1 MKHLMLFSAVYL
13 ILASMCPLMGFHTLK
28 LQPKAPINRL
38 FFAISLCLATWALG
52 YAVVIVAP
60 YERVAVFWT
69 RIAAFGYCSIYSLLL
84 HLTLHL
90 TGHARAL
97 EKKWALPLLY
107 LPSAAFVYAFAV
119 SPEIARSLYVFERSS
134 VGWTRVVGPTAW
146 DILFRIYFIAV
157 MIACLTLLWRW
168 IRAGVR
174 QGAPNLSR
182 ALICAFVAS
191 FALGAFADMRSGL
204 LFRLPIPLAAPVLCA
219 IPLAAIIQMLDKRHR
234 LNARSEKTGERIL
247 DDNLRRMVFRVS
259 SIGLILGGAALFAL
273 EHFWWS
279 VEDPVLTIFASSFL
293 VGLGAFILFAERT
306 HKGYASLEMLL
317 IAAIL
322 SITPILAINMANLGG
337 MTMWAFP
344 LMLTFC
350 ALVFNSTNML
360 FASGVSALF
369 SQLYL
374 LGVAPQRLITIDH
387 RTYFGRIIILA
398 FILCVAYYV
407 HRVYLRR
414 LRENAEQA
422 RFQSLISAVV
432 ISFSQANKESAEGRV
447 RELLALMATHYQSET
462 VLVCAVDDAFS
473 ALTGIHT
480 ACADGQTA
488 GAEQFEAAMRRWEA
502 YRRENPAGDLPEMAP
517 KKGGARADRRAR
529 SPWLIVPILMGEE
542 PIAFLYVEAAQPGSL
557 WRDQLTLL
565 PTISRVVSSAMEKLS
580 SEARIQFMAYYDA
593 LTRLPNRQL
602 FLDRAEQ
609 AIHLARRNNT
619 ALGILFL
626 DLDFFKSINDTM
638 GHEGG
643 DMLIQTVSR
652 KLTDTLRK
660 SDTVARYAGDEFLVL
675 INNIVDADDIEKVAD
690 KVMAIFQQPMRIKGQ
705 EIFITASAGISV
717 FPADGEDANTL
728 VKHADIAMYTAKEKG
743 KNQYAFC
750 SGNMKEMVEYRVNL
764 ANSLYRAL
772 ERRELV
778 VYYQPQIDLRTEK
791 IIGLEALLRWFH
803 PDCGMISPAEFIPLA
818 EQTGLINS
826 IGAWVL
832 ETACQQTA
840 AWKADGLGSLR
851 IAVNLSVVQLRNP
864 NLVAQVSEILEKTGI
879 DTAQVELEI
888 TESTTMR
895 EPDYII
901 RVLSELKALGI
912 SISIDDFG
920 TEYSSLNRLKML
932 PVDKLKM
939 DIQFVRGIDKSA
951 KDQAIAVVIMNLAKN
966 LEMKLVAEGVE
977 SSTQL
982 SFLKSRMC
990 DEVQG
995 YYYYKP
1001 MPAAEVEAILRER
1014 TRAEV

>member
-1 MKHLMLFSAVYL
+1 MKHLMLFSTIYL
-13 ILASMCPLMGFHTLK
+13 ILASMCPLMGFHALK
-28 LQPKAPINRL
+28 LQPKAPLNRL
-38 FFAISLCLATWALG
+38 FFAITLCLATWALG

-60 YERVAVFWT
+60 RESVAVLWT
-69 RIAAFGYCSIYSLLL
+69 RIAAVGYGSIYSLLL
-84 HLTLHL
+84 HFTLHL
-90 TGHARAL
+90 TGHAQAL

-107 LPSAAFVYAFAV
+107 LPAAVFVYAFAV
-119 SPEIARSLYVFERSS
+119 SPGIARSLYVFEQGP
-134 VGWTRVVGPTAW
+134 VGWTRVVSPTAW
-146 DILFRIYFIAV
+146 DILFRIYFIAA
-157 MIACLTLLWRW
+157 MIACLALLWRW
-168 IRAGVR
+168 TRVGVR
-174 QGAPNLSR
+174 PGTPKSSR
-182 ALICAFVAS
+182 VLVFAFVAS
-191 FALGAFADMRSGL
+191 FALGAFADMGSGL

-219 IPLAAIIQMLDKRHR
+219 VPLAAILQMLDRRHR
-234 LNARSEKTGERIL
+234 LYARSEKTGERIL

-259 SIGLILGGAALFAL
+259 SIGLILGGAVLFAL

-279 VEDPVLTIFASSFL
+279 VENPTLTVFTSSFL
-293 VGLGAFILFAERT
+293 VGLGALILFAERT
-306 HKGYASLEMLL
+306 GKGYASLEMLL

-322 SITPILAINMANLGG
+322 SITPILAINMADLGG
-337 MTMWAFP
+337 MTMWTFP
-344 LMLTFC
+344 LILTFC

-360 FASGVSALF
+360 FASGISSMF

-374 LGVAPQRLITIDH
+374 LGVAPQRLVTIDH

-398 FILCVAYYV
+398 FILGVAYYV

-447 RELLALMATHYQSET
+447 RELLALMAAHYQSET
-462 VLVCAVDDAFS
+462 VLVCALDDAFS
-473 ALTGIHT
+473 ELTGVHT
-480 ACADGQTA
+480 ACADGQSA
-488 GAEQFEAAMRRWEA
+488 GPEQFDAAMRRWEV
-502 YRRENPAGDLPEMAP
+502 YRRENLSGDPAEMAR
-517 KKGGARADRRAR
+517 KECGARADRRAR
-529 SPWLIVPILMGEE
+529 SPWLIVPVFMGEK
-542 PIAFLYVEAAQPGSL
+542 PIAFLYVETAHTGSL
-557 WRDQLTLL
+557 WSDQRTLL

-619 ALGILFL
+619 ALGVLFL

-750 SGNMKEMVEYRVNL
+750 SGNMKEMVAYRVNL

-778 VYYQPQIDLRTEK
+778 VYYQPQIDLSTEK

-832 ETACQQTA
+832 ETACRQMA

-851 IAVNLSVVQLRNP
+851 MAVNLSVVQLRNP

-1014 TRAEV
+1014 ARTEA

>member
-1 MKHLMLFSAVYL
+1 MDHRTLFSAIYL
-13 ILASMCPLMGFHTLK
+13 ILASVSPLMGSHALK
-28 LQPKAPINRL
+28 LQPKASLNRL
-38 FFAISLCLATWALG
+38 FFAIAMCLAAWALG

-60 YERVAVFWT
+60 NEGVAALWT
-69 RIAAFGYCSIYSLLL
+69 RIAAVGYCVVYSLVL
-84 HLTLHL
+84 HFTLHL
-90 TGHARAL
+90 TGHVQAL
-97 EKKWALPLLY
+97 RRKWIWPVLY
-107 LPSAAFVYAFAV
+107 LPAAAFVYALAV
-119 SPEIARSLYVFERSS
+119 SPAITRSIYVFEMGSA
-134 VGWTRVVGPTAW
+134 GWTRAGDPTIW
-146 DILFRIYFIAV
+146 DKLFRAFRIAV
-157 MIACLTLLWRW
+157 AVACLALLWRW
-168 IRAGVR
+168 RRAEHRPGAQRAIRAVIG
-174 QGAPNLSR
+174 
-182 ALICAFVAS
+182 AFVAS
-191 FALGAFADMRSGL
+191 FALGAFIDGRGAL
-204 LFRLPIPLAAPVLCA
+204 LSHLPIPLATPVVFGV
-219 IPLAAIIQMLDKRHR
+219 PLAAIAQMLDRRRR
-234 LNARSEKTGERIL
+234 LNAHTEMAGERIL
-247 DDNLRRMVFRVS
+247 DDSLRDTVFRVS
-259 SIGLILGGAALFAL
+259 SVGLILGGAALFAL
-273 EHFWWS
+273 ERFWWS
-279 VEDPVLTIFASSFL
+279 IENPALTIFLSALL
-293 VGLGAFILFAERT
+293 VVLGALMLFMKRSNR
-306 HKGYASLEMLL
+306 GYASLEALL
-317 IAAIL
+317 IIAIL
-322 SITPILAINMANLGG
+322 SMTPILAINMANFGG
-337 MTMWAFP
+337 MTMWTFP
-344 LMLTFC
+344 LILTFC
-350 ALVFNSTNML
+350 ALAFNSNNML
-360 FASGVSALF
+360 FASGISVLF

-374 LGVAPQRLITIDH
+374 LGVAPQRLVPVDY
-387 RTYFGRIIILA
+387 RTYLGRIIILA
-398 FILCVAYYV
+398 FILSAAFYV

-414 LRENAEQA
+414 LRENAAQA

-432 ISFSQANKESAEGRV
+432 ISFSQANQESAADKV
-447 RELLALMATHYQSET
+447 RELLNLMAEHYRSET

-473 ALTGIHT
+473 ELTGIRT
-480 ACADGQTA
+480 ACADGQSA
-488 GAEQFEAAMRRWEA
+488 GPEQYDAAMRRWEA
-502 YRRENPAGDLPEMAP
+502 YRRENPDDQPALKMD
-517 KKGGARADRRAR
+517 ARADGRVR
-529 SPWLIVPILMGEE
+529 SPWFIVPVFLGEK
-542 PIAFLYVEAAQPGSL
+542 PIAFLYGETERADNL
-557 WRDQLTLL
+557 WKDRLTLL

-643 DMLIQTVSR
+643 DLLIQTVSR
-652 KLTDTLRK
+652 KLTETLRK
-660 SDTVARYAGDEFLVL
+660 SDTVARYAGDEFLIL

-717 FPADGEDANTL
+717 FPADGEDADTL

-750 SGNMKEMVEYRVNL
+750 SSNMKEMVQYRVNL

-772 ERRELV
+772 EKRELL
-778 VYYQPQIDLRTEK
+778 VYYQPQIDLRTER
-791 IIGLEALLRWFH
+791 IIGLEALIRWAH

-832 ETACQQTA
+832 ETACRQMA
-840 AWKADGLGSLR
+840 AWNADGIESLR

-864 NLVAQVSEILEKTGI
+864 NFVSQVSDILKRTGI
-879 DTAQVELEI
+879 APAQVELEI

-901 RVLSELKALGI
+901 RVLNELKALGV

-939 DIQFVRGIDKSA
+939 DIQFVRGIDKSV

-966 LEMKLVAEGVE
+966 LEMRLVAEGVE

-982 SFLKSRMC
+982 NFLKSRMC

-1001 MPAAEVEAILRER
+1001 MPSEEVEAVLKEKA
-1014 TRAEV
+1014 RAEA

>member
-1 MKHLMLFSAVYL
+1 MKNLTLFSAIYL
-13 ILASMCPLMGFHTLK
+13 ILASGYPLMGFHALK
-28 LQPKAPINRL
+28 LQPKAPLNRL
-38 FFAISLCLATWALG
+38 FFAITLSLAAWALG

-60 YERVAVFWT
+60 YERAAVLWT
-69 RIAAFGYCSIYSLLL
+69 RIAAVGYGSVYSLLL
-84 HLTLHL
+84 HFTLHL
-90 TGHARAL
+90 TGQERVL
-97 EKKWALPLLY
+97 GKKWVLPLLY
-107 LPSAAFVYAFAV
+107 LPSAAFVYAFSV
-119 SPEIARSLYVFERSS
+119 SPGVARSVYVFERGPAGWAR
-134 VGWTRVVGPTAW
+134 VGGLTAW
-146 DILFRIYFIAV
+146 DILFWFFFIAV
-157 MIACLTLLWRW
+157 AVVCLALLWRW
-168 IRAGVR
+168 LRSGVR
-174 QGAPNLSR
+174 PGAQRSAR
-182 ALICAFVAS
+182 ALVGAFVAS
-191 FALGAFADMRSGL
+191 FALGAFADMRGGL
-204 LFRLPIPLAAPVLCA
+204 LSPSPIPFATPVLFA
-219 IPLAAIIQMLDKRHR
+219 VPLAAIVQMLERQHR
-234 LNARSEKTGERIL
+234 LNVRMERIGERIL
-247 DDNLRRMVFRVS
+247 DDNLRRIVFRVT
-259 SIGLILGGAALFAL
+259 SIGLILGGATLFSL

-279 VEDPVLTIFASSFL
+279 VENPVLAIFASVLL
-293 VGLGAFILFAERT
+293 VVFGALILLVERRG
-306 HKGYASLEMLL
+306 KGYASLEMLL
-317 IAAIL
+317 IIAIL
-322 SITPILAINMANLGG
+322 SITPILAINMADLGG
-337 MTMWAFP
+337 MTMWTFP
-344 LMLTFC
+344 LMLTFS
-350 ALVFNSTNML
+350 ALVFNSNNML

-369 SQLYL
+369 SQLYI
-374 LGVAPQRLITIDH
+374 LGVAPQRLVLIDH
-387 RTYFGRIIILA
+387 RTYFGRIIIIA
-398 FILCVAYYV
+398 FILCVAICV

-414 LRENAEQA
+414 LRENAGQA

-432 ISFSQANKESAEGRV
+432 ISFSQANKESAEGKV
-447 RELLALMATHYQSET
+447 RELLNLLAAHYQSET

-473 ALTGIHT
+473 ELTGIHT
-480 ACADGQTA
+480 ACADGQSL
-488 GAEQFEAAMRRWEA
+488 GPEQLDAALRRWAA
-502 YRRENPAGDLPEMAP
+502 YRRENPAGDQPGFAQ
-517 KKGGARADRRAR
+517 KADGSRADRRAR
-529 SPWLIVPILMGEE
+529 SSWLIVPILMGEK
-542 PIAFLYVEAAQPGSL
+542 PIAFLYVEASQPDSL
-557 WRDQLTLL
+557 WRDQRMLL

-593 LTRLPNRQL
+593 LTCLPNRQL

-652 KLTDTLRK
+652 KLTETLRK

-750 SGNMKEMVEYRVNL
+750 SGNMKEMVQYRVNL
-764 ANSLYRAL
+764 SNSLYRAL
-772 ERRELV
+772 EKSELV

-791 IIGLEALLRWFH
+791 IIGLEALIRWFH

-832 ETACQQTA
+832 ETACRQMA
-840 AWKADGLGSLR
+840 AWKADGLVSIR
-851 IAVNLSVVQLRNP
+851 MAVNLSVVQLRNP
-864 NLVAQVSEILEKTGI
+864 NLVAQVSDILEKTGI
-879 DTAQVELEI
+879 DPAQVELEI

-901 RVLSELKALGI
+901 RVLTELKALGI

-939 DIQFVRGIDKSA
+939 DIQFVRGIDRSA

-1014 TRAEV
+1014 ARAEA